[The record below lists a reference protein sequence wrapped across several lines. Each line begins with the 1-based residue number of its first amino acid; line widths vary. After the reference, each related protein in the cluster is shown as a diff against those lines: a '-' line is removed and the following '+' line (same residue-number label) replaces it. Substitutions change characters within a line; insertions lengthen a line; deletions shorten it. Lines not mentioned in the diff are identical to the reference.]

1 MIRTEICGT
10 SILYTSYEVI
20 QVYFEMMDFP
30 VAPTIKNLSAMLET
44 WLRPLGWENS
54 LEKGMATHSSI
65 LFFFFFTPVFL
76 SGESH
81 GRGAWWATVMG
92 SERLG
97 HDWMTTTTTNLKW
110 HCTGKCACTH
120 KHSHTCAHTHTLRL
134 TFCSLLNDHFS
145 LKRKLYRLDTEMYN
159 SILGWMWSHLLHI
172 FIFKP
177 LRIVWWMPG
186 NHFKG
191 VTTLNCFT

>member
-44 WLRPLGWENS
+44 WLRSLGWENS

-65 LFFFFFTPVFL
+65 LFFFFSLQYSCLENPMD
-76 SGESH
+76 GEPGGLQSW
-81 GRGAWWATVMG
+81 GPKD
-92 SERLG
+92 L
-97 HDWMTTTTTNLKW
+97 DMTEWLLLLLIWNDIVQVSVHAHTSI
-110 HCTGKCACTH
+110 HTH
-120 KHSHTCAHTHTLRL
+120 VHTHTLRL

>member
-10 SILYTSYEVI
+10 SILCTSYEVI

-44 WLRPLGWENS
+44 WLRSLGWENS

-65 LFFFFFTPVFL
+65 LFFFFSLQYSCLENPMD
-76 SGESH
+76 GEPGGLQSW
-81 GRGAWWATVMG
+81 GPKD
-92 SERLG
+92 L
-97 HDWMTTTTTNLKW
+97 DMTEWLLLLLIWNDIVQVSVHAHTSI
-110 HCTGKCACTH
+110 HTH
-120 KHSHTCAHTHTLRL
+120 VHTHTLRL

-191 VTTLNCFT
+191 VITLNCFT